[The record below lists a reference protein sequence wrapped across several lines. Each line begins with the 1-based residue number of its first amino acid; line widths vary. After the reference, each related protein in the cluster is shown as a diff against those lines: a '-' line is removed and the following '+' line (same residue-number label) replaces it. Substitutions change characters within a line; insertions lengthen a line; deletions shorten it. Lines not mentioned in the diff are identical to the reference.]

1 MTFLR
6 QLLALS
12 GVGIATAFISAAPAS
27 ALTMSECSAKYN
39 SAKEAGTLGG
49 QTWNE
54 FRKAACGAGAAMTAE
69 PAQKPAKAA
78 TGSSEPAKGLTM
90 QECSAKYN
98 QAKQA
103 GTLAGQ
109 TWNQF
114 RSSQCSA
121 AAMGGA
127 ATETDAEP
135 AKGLTMKECSTKY
148 NQAKQAGTLGGQT
161 WNQFRASQCSAAAVQ
176 SGAAAKTTA
185 AAATG
190 KGLTM
195 KQCSVKYGAAKDAGT
210 LGGLTWNQFRKAQCG
225 PAAAEDDTVPYVG
238 QAKYTGDPEAPTI
251 AAPRGVKFPRA
262 VARKYADES
271 PGKARMHTCL
281 DQYYANKD
289 SDALGGLR
297 WIQKGGGY
305 YSLCN
310 AKLKGNLAG

>member
-54 FRKAACGAGAAMTAE
+54 FRKAACGAGAAVTAE

-195 KQCSVKYGAAKDAGT
+195 KQCSVKYGRGQGCRNAGRPDLEPIPQGAVRSSRSRGRHRT
-210 LGGLTWNQFRKAQCG
+210 LCRPSQVHGRSGSPDHRC
-225 PAAAEDDTVPYVG
+225 PARGEVSARRRPQICRTKSPARHACTP
-238 QAKYTGDPEAPTI
+238 AWINITPTRT
-251 AAPRGVKFPRA
+251 ATRSAVCAGSRRA
-262 VARKYADES
+262 VAITACAMPS
-271 PGKARMHTCL
+271 
-281 DQYYANKD
+281 
-289 SDALGGLR
+289 
-297 WIQKGGGY
+297 
-305 YSLCN
+305 
-310 AKLKGNLAG
+310 